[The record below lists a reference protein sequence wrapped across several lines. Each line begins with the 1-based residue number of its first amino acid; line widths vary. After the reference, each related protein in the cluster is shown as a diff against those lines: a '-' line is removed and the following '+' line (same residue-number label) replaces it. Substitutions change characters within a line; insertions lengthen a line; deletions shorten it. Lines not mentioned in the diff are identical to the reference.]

1 MRPWWPLVAVCLG
14 TFMLLVDVT
23 IVNVALPPIAAS
35 LGTTFAALQ
44 WVIDGYA
51 LALAALLMVTGTLA
65 DRFGRRAFYL
75 AGLGVFAVAS
85 LACGLAPSAGALVAA
100 RVVQG
105 AGGAAM
111 FATTAALHRH
121 DLPRPAPR
129 HGLRRLG
136 RGQRARRRVRPAAR
150 RSAHPGLGLARDL
163 PGQPAG
169 RRARGGAHPRGGHR
183 VGHAA
188 SRGRIDVLGA
198 ASFTVAS
205 AALVYGLVSAGEQGW
220 GATTTVLAL
229 ALAAV
234 ALVVFL
240 VVEHRGAA
248 PMLDLALFR
257 NPSFTALMTAALV
270 LQAAAFAH
278 LALVSLW
285 LQSVLGL
292 TPIRAGLVV
301 IPLSVAAFAVSV
313 TAGRFLHG
321 GSPARPVAGGLILVG
336 AGALLMTRLGP
347 ASGPSALLLGLV
359 VSGLGVGLATPVLVS
374 ATLAVLPP
382 HRAGV
387 GSAAVNTFRQLGLAV
402 GLAVLATVFA
412 GRVATVLTG
421 AGVADPTTTAN
432 ALAGGRAGQVP
443 VPDATVHQAF
453 ASGLDTVFTVA
464 GVCALVAAVA
474 GRGVRSGGAGRGAVP
489 RGRGARPGPLIRA
502 KGPLARTG
510 RARDPSVMT
519 VVRRHHCG
527 RSGPPGVIAIR
538 VVTCS

>member
-1 MRPWWPLVAVCLG
+1 MVTPAAPVVELVPIFEEKPMRPWWPLVAVCLG

-65 DRFGRRAFYL
+65 DRFGRRRFYL

-111 FATTAALHRH
+111 FATTAALI
-121 DLPRPAPR
+121 ATTY
-129 HGLRRLG
+129 HG
-136 RGQRARRRVRPAAR
+136 RRRGTAFGVWGAVN
-150 RSAHPGLGLARDL
+150 GLAAACGPLLGGLLTEAWGWRAIFLVNL
-163 PGQPAG
+163 PVAVLAVALTLAVVTESATPS
-169 RRARGGAHPRGGHR
+169 RA
-183 VGHAA
+183 
-188 SRGRIDVLGA
+188 RIDVLGA
-198 ASFTVAS
+198 ATFTVAS
-205 AALVYGLVSAGEQGW
+205 AALVYGLVTAGEQGW
-220 GATTTVLAL
+220 GATTTVVAL
-229 ALAAV
+229 ALAAA
-234 ALVVFL
+234 ALVAFL
-240 VVEHRGAA
+240 VVETRSAA

-257 NPSFTALMTAALV
+257 NPSFAALMTAALV
-270 LQAAAFAH
+270 LQAAAFAD

-292 TPIRAGLVV
+292 SPIRAGLVV
-301 IPLSVAAFAVSV
+301 IPLSVASFVVSV

-321 GSPARPVAGGLILVG
+321 GSPARPVAGGLVLIGVG
-336 AGALLMTRLGP
+336 TLLMTVVGP
-347 ASGPSALLLGLV
+347 TSGAAALLLGLV

-402 GLAVLATVFA
+402 GLAVLGTIFA

-421 AGVADPTTTAN
+421 AGVSDPTATAN
-432 ALAGGRAGQVP
+432 ALAGGKAGQVP
-443 VPDATVHQAF
+443 VPAATVHTAF

-464 GVCALVAAVA
+464 GVCALVAAVVVA
-474 GRGVRSGGAGRGAVP
+474 VCVRAAPAPEPSREVVEGAPA
-489 RGRGARPGPLIRA
+489 
-502 KGPLARTG
+502 T
-510 RARDPSVMT
+510 
-519 VVRRHHCG
+519 
-527 RSGPPGVIAIR
+527 
-538 VVTCS
+538 